1 MFVFDWSNDSTEQ
14 WGKQWSELVK
24 FGDNKSYISRGNWAP
39 PYLTPPQKTHTKKP
53 DVSLTKLKTMCWCL
67 YKVTTTTK
75 KSICSQKI
83 FNWHTILFC
92 WYFTERKLYTL
103 KSNSREDQNTKVK
116 SNWLIIYNKG
126 Q

>member
-39 PYLTPPQKTHTKKP
+39 PHLTPPKKTHTKKP

-67 YKVTTTTK
+67 YKVTKTKQTK
-75 KSICSQKI
+75 KNLSAARKYLIGTQYYFADTLQKE
-83 FNWHTILFC
+83 NCTP
-92 WYFTERKLYTL
+92 
-103 KSNSREDQNTKVK
+103 
-116 SNWLIIYNKG
+116 
-126 Q
+126 